1 MKNQKSYDEY
11 LDDMSYLFKQKKKFG
26 TRAELKA
33 WLEKNKIDRPS
44 DTRNAV
50 TSNNMNKITSTPVK
64 STPKQ
69 ENNEIDETI
78 ETLRPHL
85 KKLVEL

>member
-1 MKNQKSYDEY
+1 MKNQKSYAIFIFLGALLSDEY

-50 TSNNMNKITSTPVK
+50 TSNNMNKITSK
-64 STPKQ
+64 
-69 ENNEIDETI
+69 
-78 ETLRPHL
+78 
-85 KKLVEL
+85 